1 MKSTHKML
9 SRKWTT
15 EERHRLVNIVHQNK
29 AESIK
34 FTWKDIAAQLGDRSA
49 RQCYDEWL
57 VLRRSL
63 NAFYVW
69 SEPEERKLRDLVARL

>member
-1 MKSTHKML
+1 MKNIKRWSQEEKSLL
-9 SRKWTT
+9 SQIMR
-15 EERHRLVNIVHQNK
+15 QNK
-29 AESIK
+29 EDGIK
-34 FTWKDIAAQLGDRSA
+34 QSWKDIAAQLGDRSA

-69 SEPEERKLRDLVARL
+69 SESEERKLSDLVARL